1 VKKRAGMSGYK
12 NGKTAE
18 IDKNGQEYT
27 NRYIIDGTPADR
39 VVNFYEAF
47 KGENEGGKEDK

>member
-1 VKKRAGMSGYK
+1 MSGYK